1 MSLETAGRVKPTTGP
16 EPGESAEDAEEVTP
30 ETASMGDVEEFPAAV
45 RKVRPRELDG
55 ILAGKFFD
63 SSSGRLQ
70 FGSHPSNQ
78 AQIRDR
84 NVSRFHCEASVKI
97 HLRMSSRTNS
107 IPRTFR
113 YSLLATLAL
122 F

>member
-16 EPGESAEDAEEVTP
+16 EPGESPEDAEEVTP
-30 ETASMGDVEEFPAAV
+30 ETASMGDVEEFLAAV
-45 RKVRPRELDG
+45 RKVRLRGLDG
-55 ILAGKFFD
+55 ILAGKSFD
-63 SSSGRLQ
+63 SSSDRLQ

-84 NVSRFHCEASVKI
+84 TVSRFHCEAWVKI

-107 IPRTFR
+107 IPRTFL